1 MDHVAILTRKYK
13 YIEKILNKEKTV
25 ESRWYVNK
33 IVPWDRIKKGD
44 TVYLKNTGEPVT
56 AKAIVSKVL
65 FFKDLSKEKILEIY
79 ESYGREIIPEAAE
92 SDFALYAQEKYSK
105 KKKYCILIF
114 LNNPERIKPFNI
126 NKTGFGNAC
135 AWMIVKDIDKIKHY

>member
-33 IVPWDRIKKGD
+33 IVPWDTIKKGD

-65 FFKDLSKEKILEIY
+65 FFKDLSEEKILEIY
-79 ESYGREIIPEAAE
+79 KSYGREIIPEATE
-92 SDFALYAQEKYSK
+92 SDFALYAQEKLNK

-114 LNNPERIKPFNI
+114 LNNPKRIKPFNI

>member
-25 ESRWYVNK
+25 ESRWYVTK

-79 ESYGREIIPEAAE
+79 ESYGREIIPEATE
-92 SDFALYAQEKYSK
+92 SDFALYAQDKYSK

-114 LNNPERIKPFNI
+114 LNNPKRIKPFSI